1 MSTDAFGELV
11 RRHGR
16 SELAP
21 FLQDFD
27 HPVLVQRRRVD
38 VPRRAT
44 PPPGAG
50 GFSTRKIEEGT
61 LGRAIL
67 GTLAPDAD
75 TPVIRLVKGSAGQ
88 FPGMVTVGRAPN
100 MDVVLA
106 HDSISK
112 FHAFFSRDGDGWVLT
127 DAGSTNGT
135 AVNEARLEANAPV
148 PLRVGA
154 RVVFGHGQAWSFFPA
169 RDFHALLAE
178 AAKDIP

>member
-1 MSTDAFGELV
+1 MSSEMFGELV

-16 SELAP
+16 ADLVA
-21 FLQDFD
+21 FLQAFD
-27 HPVLVQRRRVD
+27 HPMLVQRRRAD

-50 GFSTRKIEEGT
+50 GFSTRKIEEGS

-67 GTLAPDAD
+67 GTLAPEAD
-75 TPVIRLVKGSAGQ
+75 TPVIRVAKGGGGQ

-100 MDVVLA
+100 MDIVLP

-135 AVNEARLEANAPV
+135 AVNEQRLEANAPV
-148 PLRVGA
+148 ALRVGA
-154 RVVFGHGQAWSFFPA
+154 RVVFGHGQAWSFFPP

-178 AAKDIP
+178 AAREIP

>member
-1 MSTDAFGELV
+1 MSTELFGELV
-11 RRHGR
+11 RLHGR
-16 SELAP
+16 SDVTA
-21 FLQDFD
+21 FVAAFD
-27 HPVLVQRRRVD
+27 HPVLVQRRRPEA
-38 VPRRAT
+38 PRRTT
-44 PPPGAG
+44 PPPGAA
-50 GFSTRKIEEGT
+50 GFSTRKIEEGA
-61 LGRAIL
+61 LGRAML

-75 TPVIRLVKGSAGQ
+75 TEVIRLVKGDGGQ

-100 MDVVLA
+100 MDVVLT

-135 AVNEARLEANAPV
+135 AVNEQRLAANAPV
-148 PLRVGA
+148 ALRVGS

-178 AAKDIP
+178 AAKAIP